1 MAGVRK
7 QRQDAIRDL
16 VRSERIRTQSDLV
29 ACLAEHG
36 FDVTQATISRDIAD
50 LRLEKDASG
59 IYVLPEDYP
68 YLNYEMNK
76 KEISRLVEDVCNRYE
91 LSSVPP
97 ILDGLKDAGFHY
109 ATRAGVTVS
118 VYTFADSNDVAAA
131 LDASQTSGVL
141 GSIAGDDTILV
152 ICADDAQG
160 ERFQNDVNQLLE
172 AK

>member
-1 MAGVRK
+1 MK
-7 QRQDAIRDL
+7 NNRQEKILAII
-16 VRSERIRTQSDLV
+16 EAEPIETQEQLLSKLQ
-29 ACLAEHG
+29 EQG
-36 FDVTQATISRDIAD
+36 IESTQATISRDIAD

-59 IYVLPEDYP
+59 IYVLPEDY
-68 YLNYEMNK
+68 
-76 KEISRLVEDVCNRYE
+76 RLRMTV
-91 LSSVPP
+91 
-97 ILDGLKDAGFHY
+97 
-109 ATRAGVTVS
+109 TRS
-118 VYTFADSNDVAAA
+118 VYETRRAQNQVLLLCDPGSASSVAAA

>member
-29 ACLAEHG
+29 ACLAERG
-36 FDVTQATISRDIAD
+36 FNSVGDQQVMHDIAD

-59 IYVLPEDYP
+59 IYVLPEDY
-68 YLNYEMNK
+68 
-76 KEISRLVEDVCNRYE
+76 RLRMTVTRSVHETRRAQNQVLLLCDPGSA
-91 LSSVPP
+91 SS
-97 ILDGLKDAGFHY
+97 
-109 ATRAGVTVS
+109 
-118 VYTFADSNDVAAA
+118 VAAA

>member
-16 VRSERIRTQSDLV
+16 VRSERIRTQSDFV

-59 IYVLPEDYP
+59 IYVLPEDY
-68 YLNYEMNK
+68 
-76 KEISRLVEDVCNRYE
+76 RLRMTVTRSVHETRRAQNQVLLLCDPGSA
-91 LSSVPP
+91 SS
-97 ILDGLKDAGFHY
+97 
-109 ATRAGVTVS
+109 
-118 VYTFADSNDVAAA
+118 VAAA